1 MILGIYIYI
10 YHTMEY
16 IHSSTFFTTME
27 YVLCMF
33 EANGMVCGE

>member
-10 YHTMEY
+10 ILWNTF
-16 IHSSTFFTTME
+16 IVALFFTTME
-27 YVLCMF
+27 YVLCTF